1 MTWTVDRV
9 MTRRVVA
16 VQPTT
21 GYKEIARLMA
31 QHHVSAV
38 PVVDVVGSEGKLVG
52 IVSEADLLAKEE
64 AAGTSGRVSRDPRA
78 EGRTAADLM
87 TRPAITIRSD
97 GTVARAARSMLWD
110 RVRLL
115 PVVDP
120 EGRLVGIVSRSDLL
134 KIFLRSDESI
144 RDEVQRHVLA
154 DQLGLEPDALDVSV
168 SDGVVTLQGEAESA
182 EQASRAVA
190 GARGVEGV
198 VGVDDRLT
206 WPAAGPS
213 ERRQRAGRR

>member
-1 MTWTVDRV
+1 MSWTVDRV
-9 MTRRVVA
+9 MTRRVIA

-31 QHHVSAV
+31 KQHVSAV
-38 PVVDVVGSEGKLVG
+38 PVVDVVGSEGRLVG

-64 AAGTSGRVSRDPRA
+64 AAGTSHQVSRDPRA
-78 EGRTAADLM
+78 EGRAAADLM
-87 TRPAITIRSD
+87 TRPAITIRAD
-97 GTVARAARSMLWD
+97 GTVARAARLMLWD
-110 RVRLL
+110 RVRVL

-154 DQLGLEPDALDVSV
+154 DQLGLEPDALEVWV

-190 GARGVEGV
+190 GAGGVEGV

-206 WPAAGPS
+206 WPAGGPS
-213 ERRQRAGRR
+213 ERR